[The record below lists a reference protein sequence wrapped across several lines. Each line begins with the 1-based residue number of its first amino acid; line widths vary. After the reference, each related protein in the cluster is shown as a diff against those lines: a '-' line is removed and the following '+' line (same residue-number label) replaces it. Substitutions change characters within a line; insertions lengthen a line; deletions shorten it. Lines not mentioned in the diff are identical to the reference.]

1 MGVGSLAVVVVMLN
15 GGEGGEGKV
24 PKKKKKGVGAPGR
37 VGEMP
42 VVVVTPAHPG
52 LAAVPGVISL
62 CHLAAWKS

>member
-1 MGVGSLAVVVVMLN
+1 MEEREVK
-15 GGEGGEGKV
+15 EKYQ
-24 PKKKKKGVGAPGR
+24 KKKGVGAPGR

-52 LAAVPGVISL
+52 LAAVPGATSL